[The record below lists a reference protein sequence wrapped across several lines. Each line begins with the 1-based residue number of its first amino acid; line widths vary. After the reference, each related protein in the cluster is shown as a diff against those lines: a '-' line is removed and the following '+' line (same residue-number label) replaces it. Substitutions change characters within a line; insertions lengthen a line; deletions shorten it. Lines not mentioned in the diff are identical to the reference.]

1 MMNIYIKYKLL
12 FLLAGFLSLPITA
25 QEDLEDYLQVAASN
39 NPGVQAAY
47 AQFEAALQ
55 KSPQVSSLPDPTLT
69 VSAFGRMM
77 ESSMGAEEA
86 VFSLMQMFPWFGT
99 LEARGNVADLMAEA
113 QFQNYLDVRNKLFFE
128 VKSAYAQ
135 LYEVEKTIE
144 LQEENLEILD
154 SYKDLSL
161 SRFSSGGGQMVDVV
175 RIDIQKEGALTA
187 IEVLRDQL
195 EPLEADFN
203 LMLNRSPELPV
214 QIADTLVFNWNESQ
228 LDPVLKDHPAVQQFE
243 SQKRAYEA
251 QQELAR
257 KEGMPMLGLGLDYTI
272 MSKTPMGMPEMN
284 GDDAFMPMLSV
295 SLPIFRKKYKAIRK
309 EAEFMT
315 TAMEQE
321 GQRQQNELRSQYEL
335 SLFELKKAETL
346 IDLYNRQIESSEQA
360 RSLLISAYSTA
371 TGNFDEVLRMNQDI
385 IMLKTQ
391 RLNAIRSGVT
401 AQARMDYLSSKTE

>member
-1 MMNIYIKYKLL
+1 MKTNIKYKLL
-12 FLLAGFLSLPITA
+12 FLLVGFLGLQATA
-25 QEDLEDYLQVAASN
+25 QEDLEDYLQLAAKN

-99 LEARGNVADLMAEA
+99 LEARENVANLMAEA

-128 VKSAYAQ
+128 VRSAYAQ
-135 LYEVEKTIE
+135 LYEVEKTIA
-144 LQEENLEILD
+144 LQKENLEILD
-154 SYKDLSL
+154 SYKDLLL

-187 IEVLRDQL
+187 IEILREQV
-195 EPLEADFN
+195 EPLKADFN
-203 LMLNRSPELPV
+203 LMLNRSTELPV
-214 QIADTLVFNWNESQ
+214 EIADTLVFEWNEIQ

-251 QQELAR
+251 KKELAK

-295 SLPIFRKKYKAIRK
+295 SLPIFRKKYKALRK
-309 EAEFMT
+309 EAEFMA

>member
-1 MMNIYIKYKLL
+1 MKTNIKHKLF
-12 FLLAGFLSLPITA
+12 FLLVGFLSLQSIA
-25 QEDLEDYLQVAASN
+25 QEDLGDYLQLAAEN

-77 ESSMGAEEA
+77 ESNMGAEEA
-86 VFSLMQMFPWFGT
+86 KFSLMQMFPWFGT
-99 LEARGNVADLMAEA
+99 LETRKDMANLQAEA
-113 QFQNYLDVRNKLFFE
+113 KFQQYLDVRNKLFFE
-128 VKSAYAQ
+128 VQSAYAQ

-144 LQEENLEILD
+144 LQEENLDILD
-154 SYKDLSL
+154 SYKDLAL
-161 SRFSSGGGQMVDVV
+161 SRFSSGSGQMVDVV
-175 RIDIQKEGALTA
+175 RIDIQNEGALTA

-195 EPLEADFN
+195 EPLKTDFN
-203 LMLNRSPELPV
+203 LLLNRGPDLPV
-214 QIADTLVFNWNESQ
+214 EIADTLVFTGSEIQ
-228 LDPVLKDHPAVQQFE
+228 LDPVLKEHPSVQQFE
-243 SQKRAYEA
+243 SQKRAYEV
-251 QQELAR
+251 QQDLAR

-284 GDDAFMPMLSV
+284 GDDAIMPMLSV
-295 SLPIFRKKYKAIRK
+295 SLPIFRKKYKAMRK
-309 EAEFMT
+309 EAEFMA

-321 GQRQQNELRSQYEL
+321 GQRQQNELRSQFEMAQ
-335 SLFELKKAETL
+335 FELKRSEML

-360 RSLLISAYSTA
+360 RSLLVSAFSTA

-391 RLNAIRSGVT
+391 LFNAIRNGVT

>member
-1 MMNIYIKYKLL
+1 MKTNIKYKLL
-12 FLLAGFLSLPITA
+12 FLLVGFLSLQATA
-25 QEDLEDYLQVAASN
+25 QEDLEDYLQLAATN
-39 NPGVQAAY
+39 NPGIQAAY

-55 KSPQVSSLPDPTLT
+55 KSPQVSSLPDPILT

-99 LEARGNVADLMAEA
+99 LEARENVANLMAEA

-135 LYEVEKTIE
+135 LYEVEKTIG

-154 SYKDLSL
+154 SYKDLAL
-161 SRFSSGGGQMVDVV
+161 SQFSSGSGQMVDVV

-195 EPLEADFN
+195 EPLKTDFN
-203 LMLNRSPELPV
+203 LLLNRGPDLPV
-214 QIADTLVFNWNESQ
+214 EIADTLVFTGSEIQ
-228 LDPVLKDHPAVQQFE
+228 LDPVLKEHPSVQQFE

-251 QQELAR
+251 QQELAK

-284 GDDAFMPMLSV
+284 GDDAIMPMLSV
-295 SLPIFRKKYKAIRK
+295 SLPIFRKKYKAMRK
-309 EAEFMT
+309 EAEFMA

-321 GQRQQNELRSQYEL
+321 GQRQQNELRSQFEMAQ
-335 SLFELKKAETL
+335 FELKRSEML

-360 RSLLISAYSTA
+360 RSLLVSAFSTA

-391 RLNAIRSGVT
+391 LFNAIRNGVT

>member
-25 QEDLEDYLQVAASN
+25 QEDLEDYLQLAASN

-99 LEARGNVADLMAEA
+99 LEARENVANLMAEA

-203 LMLNRSPELPV
+203 LMLNRSPELSV

-228 LDPVLKDHPAVQQFE
+228 LDPVLKDHPAVQ
-243 SQKRAYEA
+243 
-251 QQELAR
+251 
-257 KEGMPMLGLGLDYTI
+257 
-272 MSKTPMGMPEMN
+272 
-284 GDDAFMPMLSV
+284 
-295 SLPIFRKKYKAIRK
+295 
-309 EAEFMT
+309 
-315 TAMEQE
+315 
-321 GQRQQNELRSQYEL
+321 
-335 SLFELKKAETL
+335 
-346 IDLYNRQIESSEQA
+346 
-360 RSLLISAYSTA
+360 
-371 TGNFDEVLRMNQDI
+371 
-385 IMLKTQ
+385 
-391 RLNAIRSGVT
+391 
-401 AQARMDYLSSKTE
+401 

>member
-1 MMNIYIKYKLL
+1 MKTNIKHKLF
-12 FLLAGFLSLPITA
+12 FLLVGFLSLQSIA
-25 QEDLEDYLQVAASN
+25 QEDLGDYLQLAAEN

-77 ESSMGAEEA
+77 ESNMGAEEA
-86 VFSLMQMFPWFGT
+86 KFSLMQMFPWFGT
-99 LEARGNVADLMAEA
+99 LETRKDMANLQAEA
-113 QFQNYLDVRNKLFFE
+113 KFQQYLDVRNKLFFE
-128 VKSAYAQ
+128 VQSAYAQ

-144 LQEENLEILD
+144 LQEENLDILD
-154 SYKDLSL
+154 SYKDLAL
-161 SRFSSGGGQMVDVV
+161 SRFSSGSGQMVDVV
-175 RIDIQKEGALTA
+175 RIDIQNEGALTA
-187 IEVLRDQL
+187 IEVLKDQL
-195 EPLEADFN
+195 EPLKTDFN
-203 LMLNRSPELPV
+203 LLLNRGPDLPV
-214 QIADTLVFNWNESQ
+214 EIADTLVFTGSEIQ
-228 LDPVLKDHPAVQQFE
+228 LDPVLKEHPSVQQFE
-243 SQKRAYEA
+243 SQKRAYEV
-251 QQELAR
+251 QQDLAR

-284 GDDAFMPMLSV
+284 GDDAIMPMLSV
-295 SLPIFRKKYKAIRK
+295 SLPIFRKKYKAMRK
-309 EAEFMT
+309 EAEFMA

-321 GQRQQNELRSQYEL
+321 GQRQQNELRSQFEMAQ
-335 SLFELKKAETL
+335 FELKRSEML

-360 RSLLISAYSTA
+360 RSLLVSAYSTA

-391 RLNAIRSGVT
+391 RLNAVRNGVT